1 MISVRL
7 DILMFEY
14 MFHHYTIQS
23 IFNIGVQVQR
33 QRHSFS
39 DSETEEL
46 ESRQKF

>member
-23 IFNIGVQVQR
+23 IFNIGVHGSKTKAFLLR
-33 QRHSFS
+33 
-39 DSETEEL
+39 L
-46 ESRQKF
+46 